1 MRRTSTGQIAFA
13 LLMIVLGIQGLIT
26 GTFTTAWAPVP
37 SGVPAR
43 EVLVYFVAAISLA
56 CGAGLLWRQSAAPA
70 ARGLLVSFTI
80 WFLVWRVPALFTA
93 SLVEGTWSAGVTL
106 VMIAA
111 SWALFVT
118 LATDRDRERF
128 GFATGDRGLRIAC
141 MLYGAA
147 MIPFGYAHFAYIQ
160 HTTDLVPTWLPWRLG
175 WAYFTGGAFI
185 AAGFAILFGVY
196 ARLAIALSAAM
207 MGVFGLFVWVPVV
220 MKGNASAGDW
230 GEFAST
236 VALAVGGWAVAESSR
251 RVEGVPAE

>member
-1 MRRTSTGQIAFA
+1 MRLTRPGQAAFA

-26 GTFTTAWAPVP
+26 GKFTTVWAPVP

-43 EVLVYFVAAISLA
+43 EMLAYVVAAISLA
-56 CGAGLLWRQSAAPA
+56 CGAGLLLRQSSALA
-70 ARGLLVSFTI
+70 ARVLFVSFAI
-80 WFLVWRVPALFTA
+80 WFLVWRVRALLIA
-93 SLVEGTWSAGVTL
+93 SLVEGTWSAGATL

-111 SWALFVT
+111 SWALFAT

-128 GFATGDRGLRIAC
+128 GFATGDGGLRVAYI
-141 MLYGAA
+141 LYGVA

-160 HTTDLVPTWLPWRLG
+160 HTTDLVPTWLPGRLG
-175 WAYFTGGAFI
+175 WAYFTGAAFI
-185 AAGFAILFGVY
+185 AAGLAILFGVY
-196 ARLAIALSAAM
+196 ARLATALSAAM

-236 VALAVGGWAVAESSR
+236 VALTVGGWAVADSNH
-251 RVEGVPAE
+251 PARKSH